1 VPKKDEVNL
10 AELSREELMAVTLR
24 TLNAI
29 HRSSGTRTPLETE
42 IVEAMCARLPRGG
55 NSKSVNPVD
64 LLIELKRYSAG

>member
-1 VPKKDEVNL
+1 
-10 AELSREELMAVTLR
+10 MAVTLR

-42 IVEAMCARLPRGG
+42 IVEAMCARLPSGG